1 MKSVFTLLWAI
12 LSIGSL
18 LAQKQILSKA
28 DTVHEKARYM
38 SNLGRFDSAIYYYDE
53 AMELYEADEDMASYY
68 HLKIEKAYSLN
79 ALRMPDKAFAL
90 LEEAEEACKEIKGEN
105 LLLEL
110 YRNKAVILET
120 QGDFAGALKYYQQAI
135 DNYEK
140 DGEIASERLASIYIG
155 RGVSQANTGGLVEAG
170 NDWDR
175 ALDIFDSLGI
185 NDIRVAK
192 VLNNQGGLTIYL
204 GLMEEAIGY
213 LEKSADLLAELYRNP
228 NHPELIKVYYN
239 LSSAYSNL
247 GLHQKSIQFIGR
259 AISILNLF
267 NPADPLMIDMQLGL
281 ADAYVNMFDW
291 DNAEKAIRDCL
302 RLATTQLGPNH
313 RKTGNAYLVL
323 GHILQGKKDYPEAI
337 KYLEKSLEIMSNPQA
352 QADPRILSMAYLRL
366 GQTQVD
372 GEMIEE
378 GLNSIRQ
385 AIELTYRN
393 TGGQGN
399 DPASMRK
406 DYAQLLHHLG
416 RKEEALEQYQL
427 ALIAG
432 VTSFDDTNIESNP
445 QVEESANART
455 LFLSL
460 LGKASVLEDMY
471 RETGDI
477 SSLELAMSTI
487 RVVHQV
493 GLQIDEN
500 PDNYSDRF
508 GARNMLSALNNL
520 SVSVAND
527 LMEKKG
533 EDYTDFIFETLEKNK
548 ANLILANVNEGI
560 ELGTLDLP
568 DSLFFLKGALAKNI
582 AFLEAQL
589 YQEKEV
595 KQGSDTSR
603 VQQYENELFA
613 YRQSEAEF
621 NEYLRQ
627 SYPTYHRLKIE
638 KEFISLDE
646 VRKELLNENQLML
659 HYQLNTESL
668 VVMKISRQGVEIESK
683 KVDNEFHEKLTR
695 FIGSLEDRNSTVND
709 YLAHSQYLT
718 PLLGIT
724 RENLEGVSELL
735 IVPDG
740 GLGLLAFEALVLQST
755 GAEKSFKDLDYL
767 LKNVNVSY
775 ANSATLLALQS
786 SRKPTADLKV
796 AAFAP
801 WAGEGEEGAAIAQE
815 RSELADLIWTKQE
828 VDNIAS
834 VFDTRAFLSEEA
846 TEQRF
851 KEVAADYAIIHIA
864 SHGLINNEAPL
875 YSRLLFAQEDLDSV
889 NDGSLLTREL
899 FAMQAPADM
908 VVLSACNSG
917 SGDVVM
923 GEGIIS
929 MANGFFYA
937 GSKSAVMTLWLA
949 NDQSTSLLM
958 NSFYKNL
965 AEGQSKSMAL
975 STAKREYLEQ
985 ADALQSHPYF
995 WAHFVIN
1002 GDNTP
1007 LVRSGLPSTWWFLLL
1022 IPVAFFLISRFRKP
1036 SAA

>member
-12 LSIGSL
+12 LSTTAL
-18 LAQKQILSKA
+18 LSQEKILSKA
-28 DTVHEKARYM
+28 DTVHERARHM
-38 SNLGRFDSAIYYYDE
+38 ANLGRFDSAVYYFDE
-53 AMELYEADEDMASYY
+53 AMRLFEADDEMASYY
-68 HLKIEKAYSLN
+68 HVKIEKAYSLN
-79 ALRMPDKAFAL
+79 ALRMSEEAFAI
-90 LEEAEEACKEIKGEN
+90 LEEAEEACKEIKGKN

-120 QGDFAGALKYYQQAI
+120 RGDFANALRNYQLAI

-140 DGEIASERLASIYIG
+140 DGEKASERLASVYIG
-155 RGVSQANTGGLVEAG
+155 RGVSMANTGGLVEAG
-170 NDWDR
+170 DDWDK
-175 ALDIFDSLGI
+175 ALEIFDSLGI

-192 VLNNQGGLTIYL
+192 VLNNQGGLTIYM

-213 LEKSADLLAELYRNP
+213 LQKSADLLADIYRNP
-228 NHPELIKVYYN
+228 NHPELIKIYYN

-259 AISILNLF
+259 GISILKLF
-267 NPADPLMIDMQLGL
+267 NPEDPLMIDMQLGL
-281 ADAYVNMFDW
+281 ADAYVSMKDL
-291 DNAEKAIRDCL
+291 DNAEKAIRECL
-302 RLATTQLGPNH
+302 RLARAQLGENN
-313 RKTGNAYLVL
+313 RKTGNAYLIL
-323 GHILQGKKDYPEAI
+323 GHVLQEKKDYQEAI
-337 KYLEKSLEIMSNPQA
+337 DYLETSLRIMLKPQV

-372 GEMIEE
+372 SEMTDE
-378 GLNSIRQ
+378 GLNSIAKGLEMAYQ
-385 AIELTYRN
+385 N

-399 DPASMRK
+399 DPASMRN
-406 DYAQLLHHLG
+406 DYAKILFNVG
-416 RKEEALEQYQL
+416 RKEEALEQFQL

-432 VTSFDDTNIESNP
+432 VASFDDKNIESNP
-445 QVEESANART
+445 PIEESANAKT
-455 LFLSL
+455 LFYSL
-460 LGKASVLEDMY
+460 LGKASVLEEKY
-471 RETGDI
+471 KETGDA
-477 SSLELAMSTI
+477 SFLELAMSTI
-487 RVVHQV
+487 RLAHQV
-493 GLQIDEN
+493 GLQIDES

-508 GARNMLSALNNL
+508 GARNTLSALNNL

-527 LMEKKG
+527 LMELKG

-548 ANLILANVNEGI
+548 ANLIIANVNEGI

-582 AFLEAQL
+582 AYLEAQL

-595 KQGSDTSR
+595 KQGRDTGR
-603 VQQYENELFA
+603 VQKYENELFA
-613 YRQSEAEF
+613 YRQSETEF
-621 NEYLRQ
+621 NEYLKE
-627 SYPTYHRLKIE
+627 SYPTYHRLKVE

-646 VRKELLNENQLML
+646 VRNDLLNENQLMF
-659 HYQLNTESL
+659 HYQLNRENL
-668 VVMKISRQGVEIESK
+668 VLVKISRQGVSIESK
-683 KVDNEFHEKLTR
+683 KIDREFPEKLKG
-695 FIGSLEDRNSTVND
+695 FINSLQNRNSSLSD
-709 YLAHSQYLT
+709 YLAFSNYLA

-724 RENLEGVSELL
+724 WENLEGVSELL
-735 IVPDG
+735 IIPDG

-755 GAEKSFKDLDYL
+755 GTEKSFKDLDYL

-775 ANSATLLALQS
+775 ANSATLLALQTS
-786 SRKPTADLKV
+786 SKSKADPKV
-796 AAFAP
+796 VAFAP
-801 WAGEGEEGAAIAQE
+801 WAGEGGEEVVIAEE
-815 RSELADLIWTKQE
+815 RSELADLIWTKKE

-834 VFDTRAFLSEEA
+834 VFDTKTFLASEA

-851 KEVAADYAIIHIA
+851 KEVAADYSIIHVA

-875 YSRLLFAQEDLDSV
+875 YSRLLFAEENLDSL

-899 FAMQAPADM
+899 FAMRAPADM

-917 SGDVVM
+917 SGDVVR

-937 GSKSAVMTLWLA
+937 GSKSAIMTLWLA
-949 NDQSTSLLM
+949 NDQSTSQLM
-958 NSFYKNL
+958 NGFYKNL

-975 STAKREYLEQ
+975 STAKREYMEN

-995 WAHFVIN
+995 WAHFVVN
-1002 GDNTP
+1002 GDDAP
-1007 LVRSGLPSTWWFLLL
+1007 LVRSGLPNAWWFLLL